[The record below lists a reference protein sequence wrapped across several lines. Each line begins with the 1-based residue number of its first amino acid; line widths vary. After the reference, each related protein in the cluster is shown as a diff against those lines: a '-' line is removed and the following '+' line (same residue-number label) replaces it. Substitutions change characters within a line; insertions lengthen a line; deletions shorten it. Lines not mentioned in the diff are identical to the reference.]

1 MDMAAAAVAVF
12 GLFTGIGGL
21 LGYLRARSGISLV
34 SGLISA
40 ALLFWCAR
48 GIAQASL
55 GAAIASIVITLLLGG
70 RFAGAWQHSRRL
82 MPDLLMVI
90 LSTVTLLVIA
100 ADLVPYLESPGALPR
115 LAP

>member
-1 MDMAAAAVAVF
+1 MDMAAAAVAAF

-40 ALLFWCAR
+40 ALLFWCAQ
-48 GIAQASL
+48 GIAQHRL
-55 GAAIASIVITLLLGG
+55 GAAVASIAIALLLGG
-70 RFAGAWQHSRRL
+70 RFADSWSRSHRL

-90 LSTVTLLVIA
+90 LSTVTLLVVA
-100 ADLVPYLESPGALPR
+100 ASLVLSSESLGTLPR